1 MATGQAA
8 ETMADEALIGTEAA
22 GGVTR
27 GAANVTLRQRFA
39 AWSRRRDLPRL
50 LAIAL
55 AGAAVTSGAMTYVT
69 MSGTAPFPPD
79 PQIIL
84 ILLNVDLVLLLSLGA
99 LVASQLVKLWGERRR
114 GEAGARLHIRMAA
127 LFSLVALTPTIVV
140 AVFSALFLHFGM
152 QSWFSE
158 KVSSALNRSLVVA
171 ETYVHEQ
178 TDSIRIS
185 SLAAAMQL
193 NGQAV
198 HLARQPQLIPRLLNE
213 TAAALSLTEAVV
225 LHRNGDLV
233 ASNDLGSAAEIEPMP
248 EWAMNAASEGRLV
261 LLPGEGDRARALI
274 KLGGF
279 VDAYLYVARSLQPE
293 VVDHTRQIQAV
304 MRDYKRLEE
313 ERYGIQITFVM
324 IFILVALLVL
334 LSSVWLGLNFAN
346 RIAHPIGGL
355 IAAADRVR
363 TGELT
368 ARVAEPPHDDEIGS
382 LSRAFNRM
390 TGQIH
395 SQQQALQDANLQL
408 DERRRF
414 TEAVLA
420 GVSAGVIGLDADG
433 RITLP
438 NPSALA
444 LLDASQDDLSG
455 RALEDAIPEMAELLV
470 QARAQ
475 PLAEDHV
482 ELVRGERRRTLHV
495 RIVTERDGPRI
506 DGFVVTFDDIT
517 DLVSAQRRAAWAD
530 VAQRIAHEIKNPLTP
545 IQLSAQRLKRKYLSE
560 ITTQPDVFED
570 CTDIIVRQVGDIR
583 QMIDAFSSF
592 ARMPAPVIERAE
604 LTDIV
609 ERAVAL
615 HRLASPE
622 IAFEIER
629 PDDEVHLDCDAR
641 QIGRALT
648 NVLKNAIEAIESRAP
663 DATVAGRIVIR
674 VREVDGHWR
683 VEVEDNGPG
692 LPTELRDRLTEPYVT
707 NRADGTGLGLAI
719 VRRIIE
725 DHGGRLIL
733 ENGAEG
739 GARVTLVFATTGKGH
754 PTPAE
759 GVSRWP
765 AIF

>member
-1 MATGQAA
+1 
-8 ETMADEALIGTEAA
+8 MADEALIGTEAA
-22 GGVTR
+22 AGVAR
-27 GAANVTLRQRFA
+27 GAASASLGQRFA
-39 AWSRRRDLPRL
+39 AWSRRRELPRL

-55 AGAAVTSGAMTYVT
+55 AGAAVTSGAITYVT
-69 MSGTAPFPPD
+69 MSGSAPFPPD

-99 LVASQLVKLWGERRR
+99 LVASQLVKLWIERRR
-114 GEAGARLHIRMAA
+114 GAAGARLHIRMAT

-213 TAAALSLTEAVV
+213 TATALSLTEAVV
-225 LHRNGDLV
+225 LRRNGDML
-233 ASNDLGSAAEIEPMP
+233 ARNDLGFAAEIEPMP
-248 EWAMNAASEGRLV
+248 EWAMNAAADGRLV
-261 LLPGEGDRARALI
+261 ILPGDGDRARALI

-279 VDAYLYVARSLQPE
+279 IDAYLYVARSLQPE

-304 MRDYKRLEE
+304 MRDYQRLEE

-324 IFILVALLVL
+324 IFIVVALLVL
-334 LSSVWLGLNFAN
+334 LSAVWLGLQFAN

-363 TGELT
+363 TGELA
-368 ARVAEPPHDDEIGS
+368 ARVDEPPQDDEIGS

-390 TGQIH
+390 TGQLH

-433 RITLP
+433 QITLP

-444 LLDASQDDLSG
+444 LLGASRDDLSG
-455 RALEDAIPEMAELLV
+455 RAFEDAIPEMADLLA
-470 QARAQ
+470 QARARPQ
-475 PLAEDHV
+475 PLVEDHV
-482 ELVRGERRRTLHV
+482 ELVRGERRRTLLV
-495 RIVTERDGPRI
+495 RIVTERADQRI

-517 DLVSAQRRAAWAD
+517 ALVSAQRRAAWAD

-545 IQLSAQRLKRKYLSE
+545 IQLSAQRLKRRYLGE
-560 ITTQPDVFED
+560 ISTEPDVFED

-604 LTDIV
+604 LTDVV
-609 ERAVAL
+609 ERAVVL

-629 PDDEVHLDCDAR
+629 PDDDVHLNCDAH

-648 NVLKNAIEAIESRAP
+648 NVLKNAIEAIESRASETKP
-663 DATVAGRIVIR
+663 AGRVVIR
-674 VREVDGHWR
+674 VREADGHWR

-692 LPTELRDRLTEPYVT
+692 LPAALRDRLTEPYVT
-707 NRADGTGLGLAI
+707 NRVDGTGLGLAI

-725 DHGGRLIL
+725 DHGGRLNL

-739 GARVTLVFATTGKGH
+739 GARVTLVFAATGMEH
-754 PTPAE
+754 PAPAE
-759 GVSRWP
+759 GESRWP

>member
-1 MATGQAA
+1 M
-8 ETMADEALIGTEAA
+8 
-22 GGVTR
+22 
-27 GAANVTLRQRFA
+27 
-39 AWSRRRDLPRL
+39 

-55 AGAAVTSGAMTYVT
+55 ASAAVSSGAITYVT

-84 ILLNVDLVLLLSLGA
+84 ILLNIDLVLLLSLGA
-99 LVASQLVKLWGERRR
+99 LVASQLVKLWMERRR
-114 GEAGARLHIRMAA
+114 GEAGARLHTRMAT

-158 KVSSALNRSLVVA
+158 KVSTALNRSLVVA
-171 ETYVHEQ
+171 ETYVQEQ

-185 SLAAAMQL
+185 SLAAALQL
-193 NGQAV
+193 NGQAI
-198 HLARQPQLIPRLLNE
+198 HLSRSPQLMPRLLNE
-213 TAAALSLTEAVV
+213 TATALSLTEAVV
-225 LHRNGDLV
+225 LRRNGDIV
-233 ASNDLGSAAEIEPMP
+233 ARNDLGFIAEIEPMP
-248 EWAMNAASEGRLV
+248 EWAMNAASDGRLV
-261 LLPGEGDRARALI
+261 ILPGDGDRARALI

-279 VDAYLYVARSLQPE
+279 VNAYLYVARSLQPQ

-304 MRDYKRLEE
+304 MRDYQRLEE
-313 ERYGIQITFVM
+313 ERHGIQITFVM

-334 LSSVWLGLNFAN
+334 LSAVWLGLNFAN

-363 TGELT
+363 AGELA
-368 ARVAEPPHDDEIGS
+368 ARVSEPPHDDEIGS

-420 GVSAGVIGLDADG
+420 GVSAGVIGLDAGG

-438 NPSALA
+438 NPSALG
-444 LLDASQDDLSG
+444 LLEASKDDLSG
-455 RALEDAIPEMAELLV
+455 RALEDAIPEMADLL
-470 QARAQ
+470 ARAQ
-475 PLAEDHV
+475 AQGQPLVEDHV
-482 ELVRGERRRTLHV
+482 ELVRGERRRTLLV
-495 RIVTERDGPRI
+495 RIVTERADQRI

-517 DLVSAQRRAAWAD
+517 ALVSAQRRAAWAD

-545 IQLSAQRLKRKYLSE
+545 IQLSAQRLKRRYLGE
-560 ITTQPDVFED
+560 ISTEPEVFED

-604 LTDIV
+604 LTGIV
-609 ERAVAL
+609 EQAVAL
-615 HRLASPE
+615 QRLASPE
-622 IAFEIER
+622 IAIEIER
-629 PDDEVHLDCDAR
+629 PVDDVHLDCDVH

-648 NVLKNAIEAIESRAP
+648 NVLKNAIEAIESRAS
-663 DATVAGRIVIR
+663 DAKSAGCVVIR
-674 VREVDGHWR
+674 MREADGHWR
-683 VEVEDNGPG
+683 VEIEDNGPG
-692 LPTELRDRLTEPYVT
+692 LPIELRDRLTEPYVT

-719 VRRIIE
+719 VRRIME

-733 ENGAEG
+733 ENGADG
-739 GARVTLVFATTGKGH
+739 GARVTLVFASTGMEH
-754 PTPAE
+754 PAPDE
-759 GVSRWP
+759 SES
-765 AIF
+765 

>member
-1 MATGQAA
+1 
-8 ETMADEALIGTEAA
+8 MADEALIGTEAA
-22 GGVTR
+22 GGVAR
-27 GAANVTLRQRFA
+27 GAASASLGQRFA
-39 AWSRRRDLPRL
+39 AWSRRRELPRL

-55 AGAAVTSGAMTYVT
+55 AGAAVTSGAITYVT
-69 MSGTAPFPPD
+69 MSGSAPFPPD

-99 LVASQLVKLWGERRR
+99 LVASQLVKLWIERRR
-114 GEAGARLHIRMAA
+114 GAAGARLHIRMAT

-213 TAAALSLTEAVV
+213 TATALSLTEAVV
-225 LHRNGDLV
+225 LRRNGDML
-233 ASNDLGSAAEIEPMP
+233 ARNDLGFAAEIEPMP
-248 EWAMNAASEGRLV
+248 EWAMNAAADGRLV
-261 LLPGEGDRARALI
+261 ILPGDGDRARALI

-279 VDAYLYVARSLQPE
+279 IDAYLYVARSLQPE

-304 MRDYKRLEE
+304 MRDYQRLEE

-324 IFILVALLVL
+324 IFIVVALLVL
-334 LSSVWLGLNFAN
+334 LSAVWLGLQFAN

-363 TGELT
+363 TGELA
-368 ARVAEPPHDDEIGS
+368 ARVDEPPQDDEIGS

-390 TGQIH
+390 TGQLH

-433 RITLP
+433 QITLP

-444 LLDASQDDLSG
+444 LLGASRDDLSG
-455 RALEDAIPEMAELLV
+455 RAFEDAIPEMADLLA
-470 QARAQ
+470 QARARPQ
-475 PLAEDHV
+475 PLVEDHV
-482 ELVRGERRRTLHV
+482 ELVRGERRRTLLV
-495 RIVTERDGPRI
+495 RIVTERADQRI

-517 DLVSAQRRAAWAD
+517 ALVSAQRRAAWAD

-545 IQLSAQRLKRKYLSE
+545 IQLSAQRLKRRYLGE
-560 ITTQPDVFED
+560 ISTEPDVFED

-604 LTDIV
+604 LTDVV
-609 ERAVAL
+609 ERAVVL

-629 PDDEVHLDCDAR
+629 PDDDVHLNCDAH

-648 NVLKNAIEAIESRAP
+648 NVLKNAIEAIESRASETKP
-663 DATVAGRIVIR
+663 AGRVVIR
-674 VREVDGHWR
+674 VREADGHWR

-692 LPTELRDRLTEPYVT
+692 LPAALRDRLTEPYVT
-707 NRADGTGLGLAI
+707 NRVDGTGLGLAI

-725 DHGGRLIL
+725 DHGGRLNL

-739 GARVTLVFATTGKGH
+739 GARVTLVFAATGMEH
-754 PTPAE
+754 PAPAE
-759 GVSRWP
+759 GESRWP

>member
-1 MATGQAA
+1 
-8 ETMADEALIGTEAA
+8 MADEALIGTEAA
-22 GGVTR
+22 AGVAR
-27 GAANVTLRQRFA
+27 GAASASLGQRFA
-39 AWSRRRDLPRL
+39 AWSRRRELPRI

-55 AGAAVTSGAMTYVT
+55 AGAAVTSGAITYVT
-69 MSGTAPFPPD
+69 MSGSAPFPPD

-99 LVASQLVKLWGERRR
+99 LVASQLVKLWIERRR
-114 GEAGARLHIRMAA
+114 GAAGARLHIRMAT

-225 LHRNGDLV
+225 LRRNGDML
-233 ASNDLGSAAEIEPMP
+233 ARNDLGFAAEIEPMP
-248 EWAMNAASEGRLV
+248 EWAMNAAADGRLV
-261 LLPGEGDRARALI
+261 ILPGDGDRARALI

-279 VDAYLYVARSLQPE
+279 IDAYLYVARSLQPE

-304 MRDYKRLEE
+304 MRDYQRLEE

-324 IFILVALLVL
+324 IFIVVALLVL
-334 LSSVWLGLNFAN
+334 LSAVWLGLQFAN

-363 TGELT
+363 TGELA
-368 ARVAEPPHDDEIGS
+368 ARVDEPPQDDEIGS

-390 TGQIH
+390 TGQLH

-433 RITLP
+433 QITLP

-444 LLDASQDDLSG
+444 LLGASRDDLSG
-455 RALEDAIPEMAELLV
+455 RAFEDAIPEMADLLA
-470 QARAQ
+470 QARARPQ
-475 PLAEDHV
+475 PLVEDHV
-482 ELVRGERRRTLHV
+482 ELVRGERRRTLLV
-495 RIVTERDGPRI
+495 RIVTERADQRI

-517 DLVSAQRRAAWAD
+517 ALVSAQRRAAWAD

-545 IQLSAQRLKRKYLSE
+545 IQLSAQRLKRRYLGE
-560 ITTQPDVFED
+560 ISTEPDVFED

-604 LTDIV
+604 LTDVV
-609 ERAVAL
+609 ERAVVL

-629 PDDEVHLDCDAR
+629 PDDDVHLNCDAH

-648 NVLKNAIEAIESRAP
+648 NVLKNAIEAIESRASETKP
-663 DATVAGRIVIR
+663 AGRVVIR
-674 VREVDGHWR
+674 VREADGHWR

-692 LPTELRDRLTEPYVT
+692 LPAALRDRLTEPYVT
-707 NRADGTGLGLAI
+707 NRVDGTGLGLAI

-725 DHGGRLIL
+725 DHGGRLNL

-739 GARVTLVFATTGKGH
+739 GARVTLVFAATGMEH
-754 PTPAE
+754 PAPVE
-759 GVSRWP
+759 GESRWP

>member
-1 MATGQAA
+1 
-8 ETMADEALIGTEAA
+8 MADEALIGSET
-22 GGVTR
+22 GGSATR
-27 GAANVTLRQRFA
+27 GTAGASLGQRFA
-39 AWSRRRDLPRL
+39 AWSRRRELPRF

-55 AGAAVTSGAMTYVT
+55 AGAALTSGAMTYVT
-69 MSGTAPFPPD
+69 MSGSAPFPPD

-99 LVASQLVKLWGERRR
+99 LVASQLVKLWTERRR
-114 GEAGARLHIRMAA
+114 GEAGARLHTRMAA

-178 TDSIRIS
+178 IDGIRIG

-198 HLARQPQLIPRLLNE
+198 NLARQPQLLPRLLNE
-213 TAAALSLTEAVV
+213 TAAGLSLTEAVV
-225 LHRNGDLV
+225 LRRNGDIL
-233 ASNDLGSAAEIEPMP
+233 ARNDLGFAAEVEPMP
-248 EWAMNAASEGRLV
+248 EWAMNAAADGRLV
-261 LLPGEGDRARALI
+261 LLPGDGDRARALI
-274 KLGGF
+274 KLAGF
-279 VDAYLYVARSLQPE
+279 TNAYLYVARSLQPQ

-304 MRDYKRLEE
+304 MRDYQRLED

-334 LSSVWLGLNFAN
+334 LSAVWLGLNFAN

-368 ARVAEPPHDDEIGS
+368 ARVTESPHDDEIGS

-444 LLDASQDDLSG
+444 LLDASRGDLSG
-455 RALEDAIPEMAELLV
+455 RTLEDAIPEMAELLV
-470 QARAQ
+470 RAQ
-475 PLAEDHV
+475 TRALPLVEDQV
-482 ELVRGERRRTLHV
+482 ELVRGERRRTLLV
-495 RIVTERDGPRI
+495 RIVTERADDRI

-517 DLVSAQRRAAWAD
+517 ALVSAQRRAAWAD

-545 IQLSAQRLKRKYLSE
+545 IQLSAQRLKRKYLGE
-560 ITTQPDVFED
+560 ISTQPDVFED

-604 LTDIV
+604 LTGIV
-609 ERAVAL
+609 ERAVVL

-622 IAFEIER
+622 IAFEIQR
-629 PDDEVHLDCDAR
+629 PDDDVYLECDAR

-648 NVLKNAIEAIESRAP
+648 NVLKNAIEAIESQAP
-663 DATVAGRIVIR
+663 DANAAGRIVIT
-674 VREVDGHWR
+674 VREVDRHWR

-692 LPTELRDRLTEPYVT
+692 LPDELRDRLTEPYVT
-707 NRADGTGLGLAI
+707 NRTDGTGLGLAI
-719 VRRIIE
+719 VRRIME
-725 DHGGRLIL
+725 DHGGRLNL

-739 GARVTLVFATTGKGH
+739 GARVALIFAAAGMEH
-754 PTPAE
+754 PTPIKGE
-759 GVSRWP
+759 SGWP